1 MQLPASDRAVL
12 FWAVCLPA
20 RHLFASHVALLL
32 PTLSRVLA
40 SLVGARWL
48 LNETFASPHG
58 FFGGRAWWS
67 SLRPFHSILWLIYAA
82 TGEREPLFA
91 DVLLA
96 AVAWIATQERP
107 RGW

>member
-1 MQLPASDRAVL
+1 MQLPASDRAIL

-20 RHLFASHVALLL
+20 RYLYASVFAPHL
-32 PTLSRVLA
+32 PTLSRVIA

-48 LNETFASPHG
+48 LNENFSAHG

-67 SLRPFHSILWLIYAA
+67 SLRPFHGALWLIYAA
-82 TGEREPLFA
+82 SGEREPLFA

-96 AVAWIATQERP
+96 AVAWLATQERP

>member
-1 MQLPASDRAVL
+1 
-12 FWAVCLPA
+12 VCLPA

-32 PTLSRVLA
+32 PTLSRLVA

-48 LNETFASPHG
+48 LNETFTAHG

-67 SLRPFHSILWLIYAA
+67 SLRPFHGILWLIYAA

>member
-1 MQLPASDRAVL
+1 
-12 FWAVCLPA
+12 VCLPA

-32 PTLSRVLA
+32 PTLSRVVA

-67 SLRPFHSILWLIYAA
+67 SLRPFHGILWLIYAA
-82 TGEREPLFA
+82 MGEREALFA

-96 AVAWIATQERP
+96 AVAWLTKAERP

>member
-1 MQLPASDRAVL
+1 MQLPASDRAIL
-12 FWAVCLPA
+12 FWAVCLPS
-20 RHLFASHVALLL
+20 RYFFASSFAPHL
-32 PTLSRVLA
+32 PTLSRVIA

-48 LNETFASPHG
+48 LNENFAVEG

-67 SLRPFHSILWLIYAA
+67 SLRPFHGALWLIYAA
-82 TGEREPLFA
+82 SGEREPLFA

-96 AVAWIATQERP
+96 AVAWLTKAERP

>member
-20 RHLFASHVALLL
+20 RYLFASSFALLL

-40 SLVGARWL
+40 SLVGERWI
-48 LNETFASPHG
+48 LNRNFAAHG
-58 FFGGRAWWS
+58 FFGGIAWWS
-67 SLRPFHSILWLIYAA
+67 SLRPLHGALWLIYAA
-82 TGEREPLFA
+82 SGERKLLFA

-96 AVAWIATQERP
+96 AVAWLTLTKRP

>member
-20 RHLFASHVALLL
+20 RHLFALHFALLFL
-32 PTLSRVLA
+32 ALSRVLA

-48 LNETFASPHG
+48 LNENFTAHG

-67 SLRPFHSILWLIYAA
+67 SLRPFHGIL
-82 TGEREPLFA
+82 
-91 DVLLA
+91 
-96 AVAWIATQERP
+96 
-107 RGW
+107 